1 MSSSIEHKYDCMSNS
16 VNAACHPT
24 ASWVAPALNT
34 AIGKPYDLFSFTGK
48 SLQEPHVAG
57 CNEVDSTLFVQYSC
71 VQDPAEQQVKYEQM
85 ALAVGTAFLIAMLY
99 TVAIRYM
106 FQGGKIVQ
114 LEWDV
119 ATVTAGD
126 FSVEFAI
133 KKENYLQWKE
143 NVYRAAGGPFERHE
157 APAFALKK

>member
-1 MSSSIEHKYDCMSNS
+1 M
-16 VNAACHPT
+16 
-24 ASWVAPALNT
+24 
-34 AIGKPYDLFSFTGK
+34 
-48 SLQEPHVAG
+48 
-57 CNEVDSTLFVQYSC
+57 QYSC
-71 VQDPAEQQVKYEQM
+71 VQSAAEQEVKYDQM

-133 KKENYLQWKE
+133 KKENYLHWKE
-143 NVYRAAGGPFERHE
+143 HVYRAPGGPFERNE

>member
-1 MSSSIEHKYDCMSNS
+1 MSSSIERKYDCKSNEF
-16 VNAACHPT
+16 NAACKPN
-24 ASWVAPALNT
+24 ASWIASSLNT
-34 AIGKPYDLFSFTGK
+34 AIGTESHLFNFGGK

-57 CNEVDSTLFVQYSC
+57 CSEQDSTLFIQYSC
-71 VQDPAEQQVKYEQM
+71 VQNATEQEVKYNQM

-133 KKENYLQWKE
+133 KKENYLHWKE
-143 NVYRAAGGPFERHE
+143 NVYRAAGGPFERNE